1 LIGWAGEPRIYGTDS
16 CSARCGAVEK
26 RRSPRAGLRARK
38 FGPSRTARRG
48 GTPSWACPRL
58 RRSRAPRPSNTTRQC
73 TLDPA
78 RSRDRRAV
86 PSGYRPPRCRRRS
99 GCDCVCPCVAVP
111 WSMVWRQRAGPPAPD
126 GPRELTAR
134 ELAVVRPCHGSRH
147 PQVAGLL
154 VVQAPVGWLVVPRD
168 VDVAV
173 ADFEGKEYVDPF
185 QGDRAVDVEEVHG
198 EHG

>member
-1 LIGWAGEPRIYGTDS
+1 LAGRVNRGFTARTPARLGAVQWRSAGPPEPGSVRESSGPHAQHAAEAPRRGPAPASAGAGRRGHRTRQG
-16 CSARCGAVEK
+16 SARWI
-26 RRSPRAGLRARK
+26 PHDRA
-38 FGPSRTARRG
+38 TG
-48 GTPSWACPRL
+48 GRYPP
-58 RRSRAPRPSNTTRQC
+58 
-73 TLDPA
+73 
-78 RSRDRRAV
+78 
-86 PSGYRPPRCRRRS
+86 GYRPPRCRRRS

-111 WSMVWRQRAGPPAPD
+111 WSMVWRQRAGPQAPD